1 MPGRFEWPVRMAS
14 GFVLGAIMVLS
25 LVFGGIVF
33 SLVVSVAAIA
43 ALREWHRLINAGQ
56 LAFETIPTSIAMIAI
71 SLYALPTARIDMAL
85 AAILTGGAAAA
96 VIFALRKRAATWPI
110 PWHAF
115 GAFYVGMTVLTLVL
129 LRGQPHGS
137 LYIGALFTAVWTADT
152 GALLAGRLLG
162 GPKLAPWLSPN
173 KTWTGF
179 MGGAV
184 AAGAAEAIFCLFF
197 EGSVLGGLALGILL
211 AVVGHAGDL
220 FESWVKRQFHA
231 KNTGS
236 LIPGHGGMLDR
247 IDSLLFAAPVMAG
260 LVLMGFS
267 PFSETPL

>member
-1 MPGRFEWPVRMAS
+1 MPGRFEWPVRLAS
-14 GFVLGAIMVLS
+14 GFVLGTIMILS
-25 LVFGGIVF
+25 LVFGGVVF
-33 SLVVSVAAIA
+33 SLVVSAAAIA

-56 LAFETIPTSIAMIAI
+56 LAFETIPTSIAMIAA
-71 SLYALPTARIDMAL
+71 SLYALPTARLDLAL
-85 AAILTGGAAAA
+85 AAILVGGASAAGL
-96 VIFALRKRAATWPI
+96 FALRKQAATWPI

-115 GAFYVGMTVLTLVL
+115 GAPYVGMTVLTLVL
-129 LRGQPHGS
+129 LRGQPHGT

-173 KTWTGF
+173 KTWAGF
-179 MGGAV
+179 LGGAV
-184 AAGAAEAIFCLFF
+184 AAGVAVAIFCLIF
-197 EGSVLGGLALGILL
+197 EGSVLGGIALGIVL

-247 IDSLLFAAPVMAG
+247 IDSLLFAAPVMAV

-267 PFSETPL
+267 PFLETPL